1 MKLSLSSSSTKN
13 KLLRLNVS
21 QILVWMR
28 MVCVSLI
35 ASAMLVACGG
45 TSTSTPPAANN
56 STPVSHAS
64 LTGRLMGGR
73 QAIVGSTVYVYDA
86 SGTRAGASVQI
97 GAATTQA
104 DGTFSIATL
113 SPTPANGDL
122 IYLLAVGGD
131 AGGGTNPNATL
142 MSVAGVW
149 GDGNF
154 VSHVQINELTTVA
167 VASKMGSYMA
177 QVPCTSIS
185 GSTATSGTCPMI
197 RGQDGWAVPVA
208 NVASLVD
215 VSAGTAALA
224 LRTASNPSAAYTT
237 YQNLNLQAS
246 VLANCINSVGGTAG
260 DHSACG
266 NLFSVASS
274 QAVAGTLSIN
284 GGTFALSATPASLT
298 ISPNGQFVYVANYDN
313 NTVSTLKVASDGSL
327 SAVGQPI
334 AVGVQPYFIGISN
347 DGQYAYVVNSGDNSV
362 STMHIAQDGTLSAV
376 GSATVVGN
384 SPSSIVFSVDGQFAY
399 VANARDGTVSTLAIN
414 NGSLS
419 VVGSPLPVASAIWAM
434 ALSADGQF
442 AYTADGGDNTVS
454 SLSIINGSLSV
465 IGSAAAGVA
474 PTTIAVSP
482 NGQFVI
488 VGDLSDGSVSLFSS
502 TNGVLT
508 LIGQPVTGLGD
519 AAFVTFSP
527 NGQFFYVVDSSRNN
541 VGAYSIDQAGN
552 VTPVNTLAVG
562 VGPWTMAISANG
574 QFGYTANVNDNTVS
588 ILRLASGT
596 PSDSWSTF
604 ANLQA
609 NPINTAA
616 ALFALAPFPA
626 VYSPMPSSAPTTLAL
641 P

>member
-1 MKLSLSSSSTKN
+1 MKLSLFSSATKN
-13 KLLRLNVS
+13 NVLRLNVS
-21 QILVWMR
+21 QMLVR
-28 MVCVSLI
+28 VRIVGVSLI

-45 TSTSTPPAANN
+45 TTTSTPPAANN
-56 STPVSHAS
+56 TTPVSLAS
-64 LTGRLMGGR
+64 LSGRLMGGR

-86 SGTRAGASVQI
+86 SGTSAGVSVQI
-97 GAATTQA
+97 GVATTQA
-104 DGTFSIATL
+104 DGTFSVATL
-113 SPTPANGDL
+113 SPAPVNGDL

-131 AGGGTNPNATL
+131 AGGGINPNATL

-167 VASKMGSYMA
+167 VASKLGSYMA

-197 RGQDGWAVPVA
+197 RGQGGWTVPVA
-208 NVASLVD
+208 KVANLVD
-215 VSAGTAALA
+215 VSAGTASLA

-260 DHSACG
+260 DSSACG

-274 QAVAGTLSIN
+274 LTAAGTVSTNTAAQAVG
-284 GGTFALSATPASLT
+284 ATPAILT
-298 ISPNGQFVYVANYDN
+298 ISPNGQFVYVPNYGN

-327 SAVGQPI
+327 TAVGSPI

-376 GSATVVGN
+376 GSPTGVG
-384 SPSSIVFSVDGQFAY
+384 SVPASIIFSADGQFAY
-399 VANARDGTVSTLAIN
+399 VANAGDGTVSTLAIN

-419 VVGSPLPVASAIWAM
+419 VVGSPLHVASGIEAM
-434 ALSADGQF
+434 VVSADGQF
-442 AYTADGGDNTVS
+442 AYTANGSDNTVS
-454 SLSIINGSLSV
+454 SLSITNGSLSM
-465 IGSAAAGVA
+465 IGSASAGVN
-474 PTTIAVSP
+474 PNSVAVSP

-488 VGDLSDGSVSLFSS
+488 VGNLNDGSVSLFNS

-527 NGQFFYVVDSSRNN
+527 NGQFFYVLDSTFNN

-562 VGPWTMAISANG
+562 SGSWAMAISANG

-626 VYSPMPSSAPTTLAL
+626 VYSPMPTSAPTTLAI

>member
-1 MKLSLSSSSTKN
+1 MKLSLHLSAVKHPP
-13 KLLRLNVS
+13 LRQHLS
-21 QILVWMR
+21 HMLVR
-28 MVCVSLI
+28 VRIVCVSLI
-35 ASAMLVACGG
+35 ASANLVACGG
-45 TSTSTPPAANN
+45 TSNSTPPSANN
-56 STPVSHAS
+56 NIPVSHAS

-97 GAATTQA
+97 GAATTQT
-104 DGTFSIATL
+104 DGTFSVATL
-113 SPTPANGDL
+113 SPAPVNGDL

-131 AGGGTNPNATL
+131 AGGGVNPNATL

-167 VASKMGSYMA
+167 VASKLGSYMA
-177 QVPCTSIS
+177 QVPCTSIG

-197 RGQDGWAVPVA
+197 RGQGGWAVPVA

-215 VSAGTAALA
+215 VSAGAAALA

-274 QAVAGTLSIN
+274 QAVAGSLSIN
-284 GGTFALSATPASLT
+284 GGTFSVGPTPALLT
-298 ISPNGQFVYVANYDN
+298 ISPNGQFVYVPNYGN
-313 NTVSTLKVASDGSL
+313 STVSTLKVASDGSL
-327 SAVGQPI
+327 SAVGSPI
-334 AVGVQPYFIGISN
+334 AVGMQPYFIGISN

-384 SPSSIVFSVDGQFAY
+384 IPSSIVFSVDGQFAF
-399 VANARDGTVSTLAIN
+399 VANAGDGTVSTLAIN

-419 VVGSPLPVASAIWAM
+419 AVGSPLHVASAIEAM
-434 ALSADGQF
+434 AVSADGQF
-442 AYTADGGDNTVS
+442 AYTANGSDNTVS
-454 SLSIINGSLSV
+454 SLSITNGSLSV
-465 IGSAAAGVA
+465 IGTVSAGNGANSV
-474 PTTIAVSP
+474 TVSP

-488 VGDLSDGSVSLFSS
+488 VANLNDGSISLFSS

-508 LIGQPVTGLGD
+508 FIGQPVTGLGD

-527 NGQFFYVVDSSRNN
+527 NGQFFYVLDSTLNN

-562 VGPWTMAISANG
+562 SGSWAMAISANG

-609 NPINTAA
+609 NPVNTAA